1 MIGVTIGVGEQW
13 AALAESSARAMEEMT
28 GVRCHVLRADAFGC
42 CHPSWLKCHVHRIF
56 PQEDAFLV
64 FDADLLCVRQWDPRN
79 LFKTMARPFMGVPE
93 PNANDEVL
101 EECREWGLGF
111 PDFYLNCG
119 LLIFGREHGFVLD
132 RAWSLHPHGGRWLE
146 QTAINHALALEAVET
161 CRLPRVFNVLA
172 QEGRINAIYC
182 RATLKDAVNVHFCA
196 MKSAEQVSA
205 SHAKLRAYMA
215 TGNYGRTRKA
225 LLWDLRTRVG
235 VQSQGAEIGVFA
247 GEFSREILSILQP
260 KALHLV
266 DLFEGIATSGNVN
279 GQAMKDVD
287 LGIVR
292 QELDAIGAPVKTWAA
307 DSVEWLQGQF
317 YPQLDWV
324 YLDTTH
330 EYERTRA
337 ELEAARK
344 VVKPGGIIA
353 GHDMSRAFP
362 GVVRAVTEFVAQHGL
377 TLKIYDGDL
386 LPSFWIE
393 NSNSTRQIAE

>member
-13 AALAESSARAMEEMT
+13 AALAENSARAMHAMT
-28 GVRCHVLRADAFGC
+28 GLRCKVIRADDFGC
-42 CHPSWLKCHVHRIF
+42 CHPSWLKCHVHRLF
-56 PQEDAFLV
+56 PREDAFLV
-64 FDADLLCVRQWDPRN
+64 FDADLLCIREWDPEY
-79 LFKTMARPFMGVPE
+79 LFKAMARPFMGVPE
-93 PNANDEVL
+93 PNANDEL
-101 EECREWGLGF
+101 IEECREWGLGF

-132 RAWSLHPHGGRWLE
+132 RAWSRHPHGGRWLE

-161 CRLPRVFNVLA
+161 CRLPRVFNLLA
-172 QEGRINAIYC
+172 QQGRINSIYC
-182 RATLKDAVNVHFCA
+182 RATLKDAINVHFCA
-196 MKSAEQVSA
+196 LDGAGQVLA

-225 LLWDLRTRVG
+225 LLWDLRNHVG

-247 GEFSREILSILQP
+247 GEFSREILSILNP
-260 KALHLV
+260 GALHLV

-287 LGIVR
+287 LAIVR
-292 QELDAIGAPVKTWAA
+292 EELDAIGSPVITWAE
-307 DSVEWLQGQF
+307 DSVKWLGD
-317 YPQLDWV
+317 YGAGRLDWV

-330 EYERTRA
+330 EYERTLA
-337 ELEAARK
+337 ELEAARH

-362 GVVRAVTEFVAQHGL
+362 GVVRAVTEFVEKHGL
-377 TLKIYDGDL
+377 KLKIYDGDL

-393 NSNSTRQIAE
+393 NTNS